1 MKKDTSTRDEV
12 QEAVALLKQS
22 KDLFKFLK
30 AQKKQKYTLGTAEQE
45 AVRCKNLL
53 AEGERHLVAADARET
68 ERKRKRDAVE
78 EVRISNLKQR
88 KQKEEAEKEAKK
100 KADDEKNEKLRKLD
114 QQVEEENLL
123 KIEEV
128 KEKVKKP
135 RKEKDADGLIET
147 DDEDGGQQ
155 PKKKKGGAAG
165 KRGKIADR
173 GEDSDSD
180 AGAPKI
186 RKQKGTFKSKDVIES
201 SDDESDDG
209 NA

>member
-1 MKKDTSTRDEV
+1 MNAKLS
-12 QEAVALLKQS
+12 LL
-22 KDLFKFLK
+22 
-30 AQKKQKYTLGTAEQE
+30 AQKVEQE
-45 AVRCKNLL
+45 KLL
-53 AEGERHLVAADARET
+53 E
-68 ERKRKRDAVE
+68 
-78 EVRISNLKQR
+78 IQ
-88 KQKEEAEKEAKK
+88 
-100 KADDEKNEKLRKLD
+100 
-114 QQVEEENLL
+114 
-123 KIEEV
+123 EV

-147 DDEDGGQQ
+147 DDEDGEQQ

-165 KRGKIADR
+165 KRGKIANR
-173 GEDSDSD
+173 GDDSDSD